1 MKIYQFRPAAFASA
15 RAVACFPAESPAIF
29 PNTAPAIN
37 PVPPDSFSAE
47 RSSTSTEAP
56 CSAAASAA
64 QSAAL
69 PAPMTITSL
78 EEGSTSTIPKASLDA
93 DVGVFRE
100 LDPFRSFVLD
110 EVRKFGRRPAT
121 GIAADV
127 AEPRRDFR

>member
-37 PVPPDSFSAE
+37 PVPPDSSSAK
-47 RSSTSTEAP
+47 RSSTGTEAP

-78 EEGSTSTIPKASLDA
+78 EEGSTLLFQEHQSALTLIGAHM
-93 DVGVFRE
+93 GVFRE
-100 LDPFRSFVLD
+100 LRPFIRFILD
-110 EVRKFGRRPAT
+110 EVRK
-121 GIAADV
+121 
-127 AEPRRDFR
+127 